1 MNRRAACRLFDCD
14 QALEQ
19 LIFCALDPR
28 TPTKVRGILLI
39 APGTASVLNEQFD
52 TYVFSDGMRFAR
64 FVYPR

>member
-1 MNRRAACRLFDCD
+1 MKAKV
-14 QALEQ
+14 
-19 LIFCALDPR
+19 
-28 TPTKVRGILLI
+28 TKKKVRGILLI